1 MKILIRKAGLQA
13 QHSIINTIS
22 ITKPT
27 LRKLNVLLIAKM
39 AAVNATARKLGGSE
53 RLVQADE
60 TMLNFKCKSHK
71 GRSPEN
77 RTDAIYL
84 SYFKYNIEN
93 KFYNEFIDW
102 HTTIEWHTYP
112 NGYSALRAR
121 LQRQIIIR
129 PRDSLGDD
137 GKVLEEERIL
147 EK

>member
-1 MKILIRKAGLQA
+1 MFLVFIGYYPCTFTLELAKRV
-13 QHSIINTIS
+13 HIS
-22 ITKPT
+22 YYC
-27 LRKLNVLLIAKM
+27 V
-39 AAVNATARKLGGSE
+39 
-53 RLVQADE
+53 
-60 TMLNFKCKSHK
+60 H
-71 GRSPEN
+71 
-77 RTDAIYL
+77 L

-93 KFYNEFIDW
+93 KFYSEFIDW